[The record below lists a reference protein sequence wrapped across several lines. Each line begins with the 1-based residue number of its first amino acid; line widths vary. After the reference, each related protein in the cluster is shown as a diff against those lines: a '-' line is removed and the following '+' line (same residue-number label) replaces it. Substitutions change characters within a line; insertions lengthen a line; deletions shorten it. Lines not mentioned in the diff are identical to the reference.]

1 MQTIMQLVDKTRR
14 PTKNKGRRARVRELY
29 YLTHIKNIPSIL
41 REGILSHER
50 IEKEGIEYTPI
61 YDKEIVSRRKDI
73 TVPDGRSLWSFAN
86 LFFRARNPMLYRV
99 TREKSIDDI
108 AVLGLRKSILN
119 RNDIFLANGNAAHG
133 QSKIMPIAD
142 GRKAIYK
149 IAKET
154 SRDWWSIADGSKRKI
169 MAECLVPS
177 VVPPQAITSIYVAS
191 HTARDKVNRL
201 LSTVFGHG
209 LFVIYQPF
217 MFFEPN
223 VRFSLP
229 KNLKIVEGDMFF
241 SRMHTLTVSVNT
253 VGVMGKGLAS
263 RAKYQFPDV
272 YVRYQDTCRNR
283 TLRMGKPYLYKRESF
298 FEYELADEPLTLSN
312 APSETWFL
320 FFATKKHWRKKAD
333 INGIEAGL
341 QWVCETYKKNGIKSF
356 AVPSLGCG
364 LGWLDWRDV
373 LPLMC
378 RYLSTLDIPVELY
391 LPVER
396 AIPDKFLSEKF
407 LLPQLKV

>member
-1 MQTIMQLVDKTRR
+1 MQTLMQLVDKAIRPAQRKRRR
-14 PTKNKGRRARVRELY
+14 PFIRELY
-29 YLTHIKNIPSIL
+29 YITHINNIPSIL
-41 REGILSHER
+41 REGIFSHEL
-50 IEKEGIEYTPI
+50 IEEKGIEYTRI

-86 LFFRARNPMLYRV
+86 LFFRARNAMLYRV
-99 TREKSIDDI
+99 AREKSVDDI
-108 AVLGLRKSILN
+108 AVLGLKRSVLDRK
-119 RNDIFLANGNAAHG
+119 DIFLSDGNAAHG
-133 QSKIMPIAD
+133 QSRIMPISE
-142 GRKAIYK
+142 GKKAIYR
-149 IAKET
+149 IVKEA
-154 SRDWWSIADGSKRKI
+154 SSDWWSTADGSKRKV

-177 VVPPQAITSIYVAS
+177 AVPPEEITSIYVANDK
-191 HTARDKVNRL
+191 ARRKVNRL
-201 LSTVFGHG
+201 LASVFGHG
-209 LFVIYQPF
+209 LSVVRQPY

-223 VRFSLP
+223 ERLSLL

-272 YVRYQDTCRNR
+272 YVRYQDVCRNR
-283 TLRMGKPYLYKRESF
+283 SLQMGKPYLYKRESF
-298 FEYELADEPLTLSN
+298 FEYELADDPLTLSN
-312 APSETWFL
+312 ANSMAWFL
-320 FFATKKHWRKKAD
+320 LFATKKHWRMKAD
-333 INGIEAGL
+333 IKGIETGL
-341 QWVCETYKKNGIKSF
+341 QWICEKYKKNEIKSL
-356 AVPSLGCG
+356 AIPSLGCG

-391 LPVER
+391 LPAEKT
-396 AIPDKFLSEKF
+396 IPDKFLSEKF